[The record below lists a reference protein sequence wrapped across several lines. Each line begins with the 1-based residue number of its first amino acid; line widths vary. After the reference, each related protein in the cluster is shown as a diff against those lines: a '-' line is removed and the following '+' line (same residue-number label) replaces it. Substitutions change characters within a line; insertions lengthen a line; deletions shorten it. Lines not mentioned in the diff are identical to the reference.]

1 MNFRASV
8 NAGKEKTG
16 MAKAARRLRSFTA
29 PNLTPVPA
37 WTRHA
42 SRRPKPG
49 TARESGRERGPG
61 PEEAVRAAAAA
72 APPVGLSA
80 PPTSSKAEPAPE
92 QREEEAV
99 EEEERSEPSPGALR
113 DRVPGGGGGGGGGTA
128 HRQIRAQRAA
138 GAAGER
144 GLRQDRGAARGVGRP
159 VRGLPPSSRCREAR
173 WREGTEEGRKEERVS
188 RRAGTGRGTGRQ
200 RRGWGE
206 GGQGT
211 PRPGTDGALAP
222 RRAAAGGRGQPGA
235 LRGWGWR
242 RGPWDGVGAREK
254 VSGLSRGP
262 GAASPAPC
270 WGWEA
275 PAFPAQPL
283 RWCQVL

>member
-1 MNFRASV
+1 
-8 NAGKEKTG
+8 

-49 TARESGRERGPG
+49 TARASGRERGPG
-61 PEEAVRAAAAA
+61 PEEAVRAAAAAA

-138 GAAGER
+138 GAADSFPHLKPENG
-144 GLRQDRGAARGVGRP
+144 GPHNVL
-159 VRGLPPSSRCREAR
+159 LNKSLHHKNLIYLLFTK
-173 WREGTEEGRKEERVS
+173 WLFVS
-188 RRAGTGRGTGRQ
+188 LDFR
-200 RRGWGE
+200 
-206 GGQGT
+206 
-211 PRPGTDGALAP
+211 
-222 RRAAAGGRGQPGA
+222 
-235 LRGWGWR
+235 
-242 RGPWDGVGAREK
+242 
-254 VSGLSRGP
+254 
-262 GAASPAPC
+262 
-270 WGWEA
+270 
-275 PAFPAQPL
+275 
-283 RWCQVL
+283 